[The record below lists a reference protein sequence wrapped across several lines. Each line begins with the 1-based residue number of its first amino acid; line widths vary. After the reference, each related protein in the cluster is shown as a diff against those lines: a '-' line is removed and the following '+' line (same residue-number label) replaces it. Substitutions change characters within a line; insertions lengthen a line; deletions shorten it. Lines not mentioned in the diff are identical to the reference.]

1 MQTLLTP
8 LTQRVTRSGSMC
20 PRPKSDPG
28 KRERILAA
36 AMKVFARKG
45 FAGARVSDVAREAG
59 VADGTIYLYFASKD
73 AILISIFEEGMQAV
87 IDGLA
92 KGLKGM
98 EDPKERLRYFCRYHL
113 KVVEDDPDLAE
124 VLLVELRFSD
134 KFLTEYK
141 PGAMLD
147 RYLEQLAGIISEGQ
161 RRGIFKREVP
171 TGIAMGAIFG
181 ALDEISLH
189 RVLQRRKR
197 QEPRFDI
204 EAVADGVATMV
215 INGLAA

>member
-1 MQTLLTP
+1 MA
-8 LTQRVTRSGSMC
+8 
-20 PRPKSDPG
+20 RPKSDPG

-73 AILISIFEEGMQAV
+73 AILISIFEEGMQGV

-98 EDPKERLRYFCRYHL
+98 EDPRERLRFFCRYHL
-113 KVVEDDPDLAE
+113 KTCEEDPDLAE

-147 RYLEQLAGIISEGQ
+147 RYLEQLAAIIAEGQ
-161 RRGIFKREVP
+161 RRGIFNRAIP
-171 TGIAMGAIFG
+171 TGLAMGAIFG
-181 ALDEISLH
+181 MLDEISLH

-197 QEPRFDI
+197 QDPKFEI
-204 EAVADGVATMV
+204 GAIADGLAEMV
-215 INGLAA
+215 IKGLAA

>member
-1 MQTLLTP
+1 MA
-8 LTQRVTRSGSMC
+8 
-20 PRPKSDPG
+20 RPKSDPG

-73 AILISIFEEGMQAV
+73 AILISIFEEGMQGV

-92 KGLKGM
+92 KGLKGI
-98 EDPKERLRYFCRYHL
+98 EDPRERLRYFCRYHL
-113 KVVEDDPDLAE
+113 KTCEDDPDLAE

-147 RYLEQLAGIISEGQ
+147 RYLEQLAAIVSEGQ
-161 RRGIFKREVP
+161 RRGIFNRAIP

-197 QEPRFDI
+197 AEPSYDI
-204 EAVADGVATMV
+204 GMVADGLASMV
-215 INGLAA
+215 IKGISAD

>member
-1 MQTLLTP
+1 MA
-8 LTQRVTRSGSMC
+8 

-28 KRERILAA
+28 KRERILAS

-45 FAGARVSDVAREAG
+45 FASARVSDVAREAG

-73 AILISIFEEGMQAV
+73 AILIAIFEEGMQEV

-92 KGLKGM
+92 KGLKGID
-98 EDPKERLRYFCRYHL
+98 DPRERLRFFCRYHL
-113 KVVEDDPDLAE
+113 TVCENDPDLAE

-134 KFLTEYK
+134 KFLSEYK
-141 PGAMLD
+141 PSVMLD
-147 RYLEQLAGIISEGQ
+147 RYLEALALIISEGQ
-161 RRGIFKREVP
+161 RRGMFKREIP
-171 TGIAMGAIFG
+171 TGVAMGAIFG

-197 QEPRFDI
+197 SEPTFDV
-204 EAVADGVATMV
+204 ESVAESVSNMLIT
-215 INGLAA
+215 GLASS

>member
-1 MQTLLTP
+1 MA
-8 LTQRVTRSGSMC
+8 
-20 PRPKSDPG
+20 RPKSDPG

-73 AILISIFEEGMQAV
+73 AILISIFEEGMQGV

-92 KGLKGM
+92 KGLKGID
-98 EDPKERLRYFCRYHL
+98 DPRERLRYFCRYHL
-113 KVVEDDPDLAE
+113 KTVEDDPDLAE

-147 RYLEQLAGIISEGQ
+147 RYLEQLAAIIAEGQ
-161 RRGIFKREVP
+161 RRGIFNRAIP
-171 TGIAMGAIFG
+171 TGLAMGAIFG

-197 QEPRFDI
+197 QQPSLEI
-204 EAVADGVATMV
+204 SAVADGLAEMV
-215 INGLAA
+215 IKGIAV

>member
-1 MQTLLTP
+1 MA
-8 LTQRVTRSGSMC
+8 RTR
-20 PRPKSDPG
+20 SDPG
-28 KRERILAA
+28 KRERILSA

-45 FAGARVSDVAREAG
+45 FASARVSDVAREAG

-73 AILISIFEEGMQAV
+73 AILISIFEEGMQS
-87 IDGLA
+87 ILDGLA
-92 KGLKGM
+92 KGLKGLD
-98 EDPKERLRYFCRYHL
+98 DPKDRLRFFCRYHL
-113 KVVEDDPDLAE
+113 TVVEGDPDLAE

-147 RYLEQLAGIISEGQ
+147 RYLEQLALIISEGQ
-161 RRGIFKREVP
+161 RRGMFRREIP
-171 TGIAMGAIFG
+171 TGVAMGAIFG

-189 RVLQRRKR
+189 RVLQRKKR
-197 QEPRFDI
+197 AEPRFDI
-204 EAVADGVATMV
+204 EAVADSVAGLL

>member
-1 MQTLLTP
+1 MA
-8 LTQRVTRSGSMC
+8 
-20 PRPKSDPG
+20 RPKSDPG

-73 AILISIFEEGMQAV
+73 AILISIFEEGMQGV

-92 KGLKGM
+92 KGLKGID
-98 EDPKERLRYFCRYHL
+98 DPRERLRYFCRYHL
-113 KVVEDDPDLAE
+113 KTVEDDPDLAE

-147 RYLEQLAGIISEGQ
+147 RYLEQLAAIISEGQ
-161 RRGIFKREVP
+161 RRGIFNRGIP

-189 RVLQRRKR
+189 RVLQRRKK
-197 QEPRFDI
+197 QEPSYEI
-204 EAVADGVATMV
+204 SAVADGLAEMV
-215 INGLAA
+215 IKGIST

>member
-1 MQTLLTP
+1 MA
-8 LTQRVTRSGSMC
+8 RTR
-20 PRPKSDPG
+20 SDPG

-45 FAGARVSDVAREAG
+45 FASARVSDVAREAG

-73 AILISIFEEGMQAV
+73 AILISIFDEGMQG
-87 IDGLA
+87 ILEGLA
-92 KGLKGM
+92 KGLKGID
-98 EDPKERLRYFCRYHL
+98 DPRERLRFFCRYHL

-124 VLLVELRFSD
+124 VLLIELRFSD

-147 RYLEQLAGIISEGQ
+147 RYLEQLALIISEGQ
-161 RRGIFKREVP
+161 RRGMFRREIP
-171 TGIAMGAIFG
+171 TGVAMGAVFG

-189 RVLQRRKR
+189 RVLQRKKR
-197 QEPRFDI
+197 AEPRFDI
-204 EAVADGVATMV
+204 ESVADSVAGLL
-215 INGLAA
+215 INGLSA

>member
-1 MQTLLTP
+1 MARTKT
-8 LTQRVTRSGSMC
+8 
-20 PRPKSDPG
+20 DPG
-28 KRERILAA
+28 KRDRILTS

-73 AILISIFEEGMQAV
+73 AILIAIFEEGMQRV
-87 IDGLA
+87 MDGLA
-92 KGLKGM
+92 KGLKAID
-98 EDPKERLRYFCRYHL
+98 DPLERLRYFCRYHL
-113 KVVEDDPDLAE
+113 RTSEDDPDLGE

-147 RYLEQLAGIISEGQ
+147 KYLEHLAQIIAEGQ
-161 RRGIFKREVP
+161 RRGMFKREIP
-171 TGIAMGAIFG
+171 TGVAMGAIFG

-189 RVLQRRKR
+189 RVLQRRR
-197 QEPRFDI
+197 RSEPTFNID
-204 EAVADGVATMV
+204 ALADSIATML
-215 INGLAA
+215 IRGLAA

>member
-1 MQTLLTP
+1 
-8 LTQRVTRSGSMC
+8 MC

-28 KRERILAA
+28 KRERILSA

-45 FAGARVSDVAREAG
+45 FAASRVADVAREAG

-73 AILISIFEEGMQAV
+73 AILISIFEEGMQGV
-87 IDGLA
+87 LDGLA
-92 KGLKGM
+92 KGLKGID
-98 EDPKERLRYFCRYHL
+98 DPRERLRFFCRYHL
-113 KVVEDDPDLAE
+113 NVVEEHPDLAE

-147 RYLEQLAGIISEGQ
+147 RYLEQLAGILAEGQ
-161 RRGIFKREVP
+161 RRGLFKRDIP
-171 TGIAMGAIFG
+171 AGLAMGAIFG

-189 RVLQRRKR
+189 RVLQRRR
-197 QEPRFDI
+197 RVAPTHDVVS
-204 EAVADGVATMV
+204 VADGVANMV
-215 INGLAA
+215 MHGLTAA

>member
-1 MQTLLTP
+1 MARTKT
-8 LTQRVTRSGSMC
+8 
-20 PRPKSDPG
+20 DPG
-28 KRERILAA
+28 KRDRILTS

-73 AILISIFEEGMQAV
+73 AILIAIFEEGMQRV
-87 IDGLA
+87 IEGLIR
-92 KGLKGM
+92 GLKAID
-98 EDPKERLRYFCRYHL
+98 DPKERLRFFIKYHL
-113 KVVEDDPDLAE
+113 RVVEDDPDLGE

-147 RYLEQLAGIISEGQ
+147 RYLEHLASIVAEGQ
-161 RRGIFKREVP
+161 RRGIFKRDIP

-189 RVLQRRKR
+189 RVLQRRR
-197 QEPRFDI
+197 RAEPTFPIDS
-204 EAVADGVATMV
+204 VADSIATML
-215 INGLAA
+215 INGLSA